1 MIGPGLYRKRI
12 VSPLQFL
19 VLLDLKNGPKYG
31 YEMLK
36 EIRNEFNGLWKIE
49 TGTFYPALKSLEK
62 RKLII
67 SDTKNETTYYN
78 ITENGNQM
86 LESFG
91 NNISEQ
97 FEFSEK
103 FFDIIIKWLPKSFIE
118 IMLNIFT
125 KKMIKRQR
133 ITRRL
138 PAILKHIPVEKKV
151 AFLEEVTQF
160 MKSDLAFLENYLE
173 EVKNFE

>member
-1 MIGPGLYRKRI
+1 MIGPGIFKRRKI
-12 VSPLQFL
+12 SPLQFL

-36 EIRNEFNGLWKIE
+36 DIRDEFSGVWKIE

-67 SDTKNETTYYN
+67 SDTKDDTTYYH
-78 ITENGNQM
+78 ITETGTQM
-86 LESFG
+86 LELFG

-103 FFDIIIKWLPKSFIE
+103 FFDTTIKWLPKSFIE
-118 IMLNIFT
+118 MMLNLFS
-125 KKMIKRQR
+125 KRIMKR
-133 ITRRL
+133 RGLTRRL
-138 PAILKHIPVEKKV
+138 PIILQHIPAEKKV
-151 AFLEEVTQF
+151 VFLEEVAEF
-160 MKSDLAFLENYLE
+160 MRNDLAFLENYIE
-173 EVKNFE
+173 EVKAAE